1 LSPSVLRIS
10 LTALICTLVLTGCGG
25 GGGGGST
32 SATPQPSVANQVAL
46 TVEQDPAINGFPT
59 VNLPYVSVTLCDKT
73 GNCQTIDHIVVDTGS
88 YGLRVLASA
97 VTSLN
102 LPISTTVGGGAL
114 AECATFL
121 GGYMWGGVHNA
132 TIKMAGE
139 TASNIPVEL
148 MGDPNL
154 PSTAPT
160 LCQAQAAGG
169 DIGNLNGIGGNGLL
183 GVGQFVED
191 QGSYFACV
199 GGASGSCNTTLV
211 VATNQV
217 SNPVAFFATNNNGVI
232 LQMPAI
238 SLLGQLSA
246 TGTLTFGIDTQA
258 NNSVAGYKI
267 LPADYL
273 GNFTATIA
281 GQVFT
286 QSFIDSGSNYSF
298 MNLPAY
304 NTNVYGDYAPA
315 AYTTLSGTL
324 TSNTVLTN
332 PAIPVQ
338 LGVINTI
345 MLNFASFTAFNDII
359 DPGSSGT
366 ADLGMPFFYGQ
377 SIAFLIS
384 GKQVTE
390 GVGPLYG
397 FH

>member
-1 LSPSVLRIS
+1 M
-10 LTALICTLVLTGCGG
+10 
-25 GGGGGST
+25 
-32 SATPQPSVANQVAL
+32 
-46 TVEQDPAINGFPT
+46 TVEQEPAISAYST

-73 GNCQTIDHIVVDTGS
+73 GRCQTVDHIVVDTGS

-97 VTSLN
+97 VTSLG

-121 GGYMWGGVHNA
+121 GGFMWGGVHSTTVKIA
-132 TIKMAGE
+132 EEI
-139 TASNIPVEL
+139 ASNIPVQL
-148 MGDPNL
+148 LGDPSL

-160 LCQAQAAGG
+160 QCQNAGG

-191 QGSYFACV
+191 QGSYFSCA
-199 GGASGSCNTTLV
+199 GGPSGTCTPILV
-211 VATNQV
+211 APTNQV
-217 SNPVAFFATNNNGVI
+217 SNPVSYFAVDNNGVI

-238 SLLGQLSA
+238 SISGQSSA

-267 LPADYL
+267 LPADFQ

-281 GQVFT
+281 GQIYT

-298 MNLPAY
+298 MTLPGY
-304 NTNVYGDYAPA
+304 NTNVYGDYAPPV
-315 AYTTLSGTL
+315 YTSLAGTL
-324 TSNTVLTN
+324 TSNSVPTSQ
-332 PAIPVQ
+332 AIPIQ
-338 LGVINTI
+338 LGMIDTTT
-345 MLNFASFTAFNDII
+345 LNFSTFTAFNDII
-359 DPGSSGT
+359 DPGATGT

-377 SIAFLIS
+377 SIALLIS

-390 GVGPLYG
+390 GTGPFYG

>member
-1 LSPSVLRIS
+1 MS
-10 LTALICTLVLTGCGG
+10 ALILAGCGG
-25 GGGGGST
+25 GGGRGGST
-32 SATPQPSVANQVAL
+32 GATPQPSVANQMTM
-46 TVEQDPAINGFPT
+46 TVEQDPAINGFAT
-59 VNLPYVSVTLCDKT
+59 INLPYVSVTLCDQT
-73 GNCQTIDHIVVDTGS
+73 GRCQTVDHIVVDTGS

-102 LPISTTVGGGAL
+102 LPISTTVGGNSL

-132 TIKMAGE
+132 TVKMAGE
-139 TASNIPVEL
+139 TASNIPVQL
-148 MGDPNL
+148 MGDPGL
-154 PSTAPT
+154 PSTAPAQ
-160 LCQAQAAGG
+160 CQTQAAGG
-169 DIGNLNGIGGNGLL
+169 NIGNLIGIGGNGLL

-199 GGASGSCNTTLV
+199 GGASGSCITTPL
-211 VATNQV
+211 AASSQV
-217 SNPVAFFATNNNGVI
+217 SNPVPFFAADNNGVI

-238 SLLGQLSA
+238 SPSGQLSA

-258 NNSVAGYKI
+258 NNSVAGFKI

-273 GNFTATIA
+273 GNFTATVA
-281 GQVFT
+281 GQVYT
-286 QSFIDSGSNYSF
+286 QSFIDSGSNYNF

-304 NTNVYGDYAPA
+304 RTNAYGDYAPA

-324 TSNTVLTN
+324 TSNTVPTS

-338 LGVINTI
+338 LGMIDTTT
-345 MLNFASFTAFNDII
+345 LNFASFTAFNDIV
-359 DPGSSGT
+359 DPGSPGT

-384 GKQVTE
+384 GRQVTE
-390 GVGPLYG
+390 GIGPLYG